1 MKIILIGLILLF
13 TGCESTTIKPSIKN
27 IQNKEIDINIDIRG
41 ELYAEDL

>member
-27 IQNKEIDINIDIRG
+27 IQNKEIDVTIDVRG
-41 ELYAEDL
+41 ELYVDDL